1 MVPLLLI
8 AYFLI
13 RLPNLTLLPIFT
25 DETNYLDWGWRAIHA
40 PGHLWY
46 SLYDA
51 KPPLVMWLFGLSES
65 VVSDPLLAGRLVSVL
80 TGALTLL
87 GLYFLGKKLFSPSV
101 AVLAPIFY
109 LLSPLFHLYDR
120 QALMES
126 ALAAVFVWLIYFVD
140 QPVVSGLLLGLGLLI
155 KPTALLFFAPF
166 LLIYTLSVLK
176 SKNFGRSILY
186 FLLSIFLALLVTLPM
201 LLQPIWQ
208 KTSSL
213 TGQYLHFPS
222 PVLFANFATVAD
234 ILFWFLTPPILIFSL
249 IGLVKFRRTHWPL
262 IVWVFLPLLIQVL
275 TGKFLIHRYLAPFL
289 PPLLLFAAAAI
300 RRRFV
305 FFLTL
310 VIPAALVL
318 LQTLNPPDYFRL
330 IDRFTSYSYIGGYVT
345 SEPSG
350 YNVRQAIDYFSHL
363 AKDQQL
369 TLGIGLFSGE
379 SIRTMFTV
387 VVSLSVSVI
396 PEGLPIV
403 MTLVLATG
411 VWRMSKRSALIKKLQ
426 AVEALGQARV
436 IAVDKTGTITKN
448 ELVVR
453 QIWTADK
460 LFEVGG
466 IGYEPTGDVKFEN
479 NVIDA
484 ANHPELLLMGKAV
497 ALCASARLSFS
508 DTEKRWYIAGDPT
521 EAAMVVFGKKIGFN
535 KDDLLAEMPVLSE
548 MPFDYRSEQSP

>member
-40 PGHLWY
+40 PNHLWY

-369 TLGIGLFSGE
+369 TLGIGLFSGNPE
-379 SIRTMFTV
+379 AALLVYFRDHPRITVSYLDAQLFTED
-387 VVSLSVSVI
+387 LSQYSCLSY
-396 PEGLPIV
+396 PGPLY
-403 MTLVLATG
+403 LATRDANAVG
-411 VWRMSKRSALIKKLQ
+411 LLKFMEPVTVLTHPYGDSKIYVFRPKSNCTGKSLDLGLTIK
-426 AVEALGQARV
+426 
-436 IAVDKTGTITKN
+436 
-448 ELVVR
+448 
-453 QIWTADK
+453 
-460 LFEVGG
+460 
-466 IGYEPTGDVKFEN
+466 P
-479 NVIDA
+479 
-484 ANHPELLLMGKAV
+484 
-497 ALCASARLSFS
+497 
-508 DTEKRWYIAGDPT
+508 
-521 EAAMVVFGKKIGFN
+521 
-535 KDDLLAEMPVLSE
+535 
-548 MPFDYRSEQSP
+548 

>member
-40 PGHLWY
+40 PNHLWY

-289 PPLLLFAAAAI
+289 PPLLLFAAAAL
-300 RRRFV
+300 RRPLTIT
-305 FFLTL
+305 LTL
-310 VIPAALVL
+310 
-318 LQTLNPPDYFRL
+318 
-330 IDRFTSYSYIGGYVT
+330 GGYVT

-369 TLGIGLFSGE
+369 TLGIGLFSGNPE
-379 SIRTMFTV
+379 AALLVYFRDHPRITVSYLDAQLFTED
-387 VVSLSVSVI
+387 LSQYSCLSY
-396 PEGLPIV
+396 PGPLY
-403 MTLVLATG
+403 LATRDANAVG
-411 VWRMSKRSALIKKLQ
+411 LLKFMEPVTVLTHPYGDSKIYVFRPKSNCTGKSLDLGLTIK
-426 AVEALGQARV
+426 
-436 IAVDKTGTITKN
+436 
-448 ELVVR
+448 
-453 QIWTADK
+453 
-460 LFEVGG
+460 
-466 IGYEPTGDVKFEN
+466 P
-479 NVIDA
+479 
-484 ANHPELLLMGKAV
+484 
-497 ALCASARLSFS
+497 
-508 DTEKRWYIAGDPT
+508 
-521 EAAMVVFGKKIGFN
+521 
-535 KDDLLAEMPVLSE
+535 
-548 MPFDYRSEQSP
+548 